1 MTTQIE
7 ITSAEINEPK
17 TKAAK
22 TAKGASAPKVP
33 KAPAAL
39 PSSLAFARCVEP
51 TQAIMEAVAAGEGFQ
66 GIASLF
72 DARSAGTYLKSPVRI
87 STTTVRGTISHF
99 DKAAPA
105 DRMNTGSKA
114 INAANIAT
122 IEQALM
128 PADADLLFSQF
139 SVRFAGHALHPT
151 MSNHPEFTANLVN
164 FVEKYGKAGGFEELA
179 LRYLLN
185 LANGSWLWRNQFGDD
200 LQVRIAQGD
209 LVLIL
214 SEGDVDMSAGFSLL
228 AITNEVTRELFA
240 GLVGRIAAVLGG
252 ETGQFSSIC
261 LECSALV
268 RMGAGAEVYPSQEMA
283 SESTQTMGVKE
294 KCAKVLSKNRLMD
307 GTDVATIHARKLN
320 NAIRS
325 IDTWHGEEGIGA
337 IAVDVFGAD
346 TFRAMAHRI
355 KGNDLYSYLKDPIAL
370 VQTLDNGLNG
380 IHHFVVACLIR
391 GGVFGFGKSE

>member
-7 ITSAEINEPK
+7 NISAEINEPK

-22 TAKGASAPKVP
+22 TAP
-33 KAPAAL
+33 KAPKAAAAL

-51 TQAIMEAVAAGEGFQ
+51 TQAIMEAVSAGDGFQ

-72 DARSAGTYLKSPVRI
+72 DARSPNTYLKSPVRI

-99 DKAAPA
+99 DKVAPA

-128 PADADLLFSQF
+128 PADADLLFTRF

-151 MSNHPEFTANLVN
+151 MSNHPEFTANLLD
-164 FVEKYGKAGGFEELA
+164 FVAKYGKAGGFKELA

-185 LANGSWLWRNQFGDD
+185 LANGSWLWRNQLGDD
-200 LQVRIAQGD
+200 LQVRIAYED
-209 LVLIL
+209 SVLIF
-214 SEGDVDMSAGFSLL
+214 SEGDVDMSAGFSLP
-228 AITNEVTRELFA
+228 AITNEAMREQFA
-240 GLVGRIAAVLGG
+240 GLVEKVAAVLGE

-268 RMGAGAEVYPSQEMA
+268 RMGAGAEVYPSQEMP
-283 SESTQTMGVKE
+283 SESTQTVGVKE

-320 NAIRS
+320 NAIRA

-346 TFRAMAHRI
+346 TFRAMAYRI
-355 KGNDLYSYLKDPIAL
+355 KGNDLYSYLKDPIGL
-370 VQTLDNGLNG
+370 SQMLDKGLNG

-391 GGVFGFGKSE
+391 GGVFGFGKAE